1 MTHKLNPSL
10 ATTGDQAH
18 PSLSPFGRLF
28 IGLLILVGQ
37 PSVSGSEGREPF
49 PIHQLTRRREAAC
62 VETIGPHIAH
72 IK

>member
-37 PSVSGSEGREPF
+37 PSVFLNPF
-49 PIHQLTRRREAAC
+49 LRFSSRKKLAEVANPGQPLVRQAIYR
-62 VETIGPHIAH
+62 
-72 IK
+72 